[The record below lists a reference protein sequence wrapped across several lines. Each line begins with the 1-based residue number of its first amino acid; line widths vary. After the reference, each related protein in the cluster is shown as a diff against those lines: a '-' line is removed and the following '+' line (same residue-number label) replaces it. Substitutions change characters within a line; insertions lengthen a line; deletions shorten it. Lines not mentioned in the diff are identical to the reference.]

1 MLALGMRNLNKNGRF
16 ENDISII
23 VNPCYD
29 ALAILRN
36 ADDLH
41 SRGRPNI
48 KATSLDSKSS
58 AQKKKLTG
66 FMSSAQGINE

>member
-1 MLALGMRNLNKNGRF
+1 MQQLDPVILSWLCIKMLTLGMRNLNKNGRF

-36 ADDLH
+36 ADDLEGETFTRA
-41 SRGRPNI
+41 S
-48 KATSLDSKSS
+48 
-58 AQKKKLTG
+58 QY
-66 FMSSAQGINE
+66 